1 MYFSEAFFGNSVTPI
16 STLANNKDPA
26 LKNGKFQAKLAFFYM
41 FPAKK
46 LSHCSRLSRTTT
58 GPTRPIRPRP
68 IGCDLRSGTRT
79 NGDFFPGF
87 CPFFCSSIAI
97 FSTGTRSSADQHPK
111 ISPYSDFRD
120 RGVIFHATN
129 GGKKNTTTSSPRREK
144 IFFWPA
150 FVTRIL
156 TPRSRKSGY
165 GLLLGCRSPLDAGS
179 FEKTL
184 VLTMFEPQN
193 RENLHRPLCSGIAI
207 DRAWSN

>member
-1 MYFSEAFFGNSVTPI
+1 
-16 STLANNKDPA
+16 
-26 LKNGKFQAKLAFFYM
+26 M

-156 TPRSRKSGY
+156 TPRSRNSGY
-165 GLLLGCRSPLDAGS
+165 GLLLGCRSPLALDAGH
-179 FEKTL
+179 EKKL
-184 VLTMFEPQN
+184 FLCFSSSSKKPWK
-193 RENLHRPLCSGIAI
+193 HRLAVVPTIAI